1 MLSIFGYFLILVA
14 FTMERMSYV
23 AGLRQLSIVFAV
35 LLGGQILKEKNKR
48 IRIAA
53 SIIIFIGAY
62 LIIIA
67 D

>member
-1 MLSIFGYFLILVA
+1 
-14 FTMERMSYV
+14 MSYV